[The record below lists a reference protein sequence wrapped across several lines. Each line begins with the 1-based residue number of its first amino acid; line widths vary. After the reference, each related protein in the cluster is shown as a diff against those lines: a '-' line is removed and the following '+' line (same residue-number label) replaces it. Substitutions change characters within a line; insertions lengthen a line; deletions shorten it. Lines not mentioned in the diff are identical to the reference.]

1 MVDYASQIRLP
12 DYSRLASG
20 VQGLIGLQGNLLQQR
35 ALTQQME
42 ANKAASEAAKLS
54 TDPVTG
60 QIDQAK
66 FTQLLSQGAGAYNIP
81 EYLGK
86 FQQLSNAQLEAKAK
100 QLDIAQKQLSF
111 FGGQLGS
118 LVNMGER
125 ATPQDV
131 IRTLANGVQLGMM
144 TPEQAQQYATQI
156 PSDPKELQPWLRQHW
171 IGLQRT
177 QEQIGLLPQGG
188 TVDTGGAQIMTNRDP
203 ISGQIS
209 TAAVVPKTLTPGEAS
224 ANVTVI
230 DPNTGAQYQITKE
243 QQLRM
248 QGQPAG
254 SQGYTGRLPSGA
266 ASAVPG
272 GVLSGLGP
280 AEQARMSAGATAQ
293 ATQAATAAQG
303 VADAAADA
311 PMRLNLLEQARDSLS
326 NIQTGPGTDWRN
338 TAASFINSLTGGM
351 AAKLGVTNPNE
362 IASYDEFKKILTNY
376 ASSISGSM
384 GSGTDA
390 RLNAAITGNANPN
403 ISKLANEDI
412 LTKTIAAERMRQAQ
426 AYAFQNSGQPPD
438 KFTQWQTQ
446 WNKEV
451 NPDAFVFTSMTPA
464 QQQKFIS
471 RKSKDG
477 SLGKFKSDLAKLVR
491 SGVIEMPGRP
501 DAGAL

>member
-54 TDPVTG
+54 TDPATG

-66 FTQLLSQGAGAYNIP
+66 FTQLLSQGPGAYNIP

-100 QLDIAQKQLSF
+100 QLDIAQKQLGF

-156 PSDPKELQPWLRQHW
+156 PADPKELQSWLRQHW

-177 QEQIGLLPQGG
+177 QEQIGLLPQGSAI
-188 TVDTGGAQIMTNRDP
+188 DTGGAQIMTNRDP
-203 ISGQIS
+203 ITGQIS

-248 QGQPAG
+248 QGQSPD
-254 SQGYTGRLPSGA
+254 TG
-266 ASAVPG
+266 AVPG
-272 GVLSGLGP
+272 GLQTSLGP
-280 AEQARMSAGATAQ
+280 GQEAELRASNEARGRVAGEAEGKAITGEKARQIITTAGQ
-293 ATQAATAAQG
+293 IDNSIAQMQRMRSTVETLEKMKG
-303 VADAAADA
+303 LDGIVGLTPERLLTIVPGTPQADALAQFDTLKSQIAQNVLQ
-311 PMRLNLLEQARDSLS
+311 MY
-326 NIQTGPGTDWRN
+326 RN
-338 TAASFINSLTGGM
+338 MSETGGAVGQVSNHEQQLFQNNL
-351 AAKLGVTNPNE
+351 AALDRAQSPKQFRESLGR
-362 IASYDEFKKILTNY
+362 IKEFVD
-376 ASSISGSM
+376 GSETRLKRVFDAQY
-384 GSGTDA
+384 GSGTFDRFRRGELSLGGSVEPSPTLKA
-390 RLNAAITGNANPN
+390 SVSSPTTASEY
-403 ISKLANEDI
+403 SKL
-412 LTKTIAAERMRQAQ
+412 
-426 AYAFQNSGQPPD
+426 PPGTV
-438 KFTQWQTQ
+438 FRA
-446 WNKEV
+446 
-451 NPDAFVFTSMTPA
+451 PDGTLR
-464 QQQKFIS
+464 
-471 RKSKDG
+471 RK
-477 SLGKFKSDLAKLVR
+477 
-491 SGVIEMPGRP
+491 P
-501 DAGAL
+501 

>member
-156 PSDPKELQPWLRQHW
+156 PSDPKELQSWLRQHW

-188 TVDTGGAQIMTNRDP
+188 AVDTGGAQLLTNRDP
-203 ISGQIS
+203 ITGQIS
-209 TAAVVPKTLTPGEAS
+209 TAAVVPKTLSPGEA
-224 ANVTVI
+224 ATRVPVFVDGQQGTV
-230 DPNTGAQYQITKE
+230 PLGATVGGTGAPAGG
-243 QQLRM
+243 
-248 QGQPAG
+248 QGQPG
-254 SQGYTGRLPSGA
+254 SAPSGFLPTAPVLGQDKVAAAAADRYNSLVESANNAPTAINGYDRALEALAGAGTSGVAANAKLFLPTILQSLGLQDEGGDVQNFQSLKKYLANAGAQA
-266 ASAVPG
+266 ASA
-272 GVLSGLGP
+272 
-280 AEQARMSAGATAQ
+280 AG
-293 ATQAATAAQG
+293 
-303 VADAAADA
+303 
-311 PMRLNLLEQARDSLS
+311 
-326 NIQTGPGTDWRN
+326 
-338 TAASFINSLTGGM
+338 
-351 AAKLGVTNPNE
+351 
-362 IASYDEFKKILTNY
+362 Y
-376 ASSISGSM
+376 SGS
-384 GSGTDA
+384 DA
-390 RLNAAITGNANPN
+390 RLSTFTQGQPDPQNMNPGALRDAIQYVKALQTGVIAKNNAAQAWVEQHGGNMA
-403 ISKLANEDI
+403 KLPEF
-412 LTKTIAAERMRQAQ
+412 ERRWSN
-426 AYAFQNSGQPPD
+426 AF
-438 KFTQWQTQ
+438 
-446 WNKEV
+446 
-451 NPDAFVFTSMTPA
+451 NPDVMELRNLPPEQQRSYIASLKPEKRKALMESYRKMSEVGAF
-464 QQQKFIS
+464 
-471 RKSKDG
+471 
-477 SLGKFKSDLAKLVR
+477 
-491 SGVIEMPGRP
+491 
-501 DAGAL
+501 